1 MTATNPLNS
10 LLAMSVAPRA
20 SRASSSFPG
29 LMDVM
34 FDAPVQT
41 TPSAPSQKV
50 ADALIRSMM
59 SNPAIL
65 NSAPQAK
72 SAVRSSIPN
81 DRART
86 ATSNNDAAAT
96 PANDRSPHVS
106 PQIESGLETALPA
119 SATTKVKTN
128 APVRVEPAEAE
139 DAPANAVSGPA
150 KPANAG
156 QSARAVLSDSNRT
169 ENDPQNVGYAPA
181 FTGEAVARVIAPQ
194 VMQNMGY
201 ALAFTGGAV
210 ARVKAPPVM
219 AGARQLDDPQNV
231 GYAPAFTGEA
241 VARVTAPPVMAGA
254 RQLDA
259 PQGEA
264 QSTGNIGARARSE
277 AQSKPASSVKTESPA
292 VSPSG
297 DETRSVARDGSS
309 ESLPIIP
316 AIVIPAALPDVNAAS
331 ETSAAADSDSTT
343 AAQETAPVSTPAAAP
358 APVAFNAVL
367 TPVSNFSAATPSPLQ
382 PAANETAPAELPF
395 SFAASFSAK
404 PDALKPDEEENAT
417 PANAANKDNAPAA
430 PKSREE
436 QSKDTAAPVTPAGAA
451 PQSGD
456 FSRATQ
462 SAIVIAADKPAA
474 PETTQAGSPAAAAS
488 DSAQTPRAPEPPVAA
503 PAPTPA
509 TPVQQIAVRIPQDG
523 GAPVDLQI
531 TERGGEIHVS
541 VRTADTAMQTSLRQ
555 DLGTLS
561 NSLER
566 AGYRAEM
573 FTPRETSAVPAAR
586 EMQTSTNLRDEREQ
600 PGSGGGG
607 SGNPQQGRQQQSSR
621 DQRQKN
627 WLEELENS
635 K

>member
-41 TPSAPSQKV
+41 APSAPSQKI

-128 APVRVEPAEAE
+128 APVRVQTAEAE
-139 DAPANAVSGPA
+139 DAPAIAVSGPA

-169 ENDPQNVGYAPA
+169 EN
-181 FTGEAVARVIAPQ
+181 
-194 VMQNMGY
+194 
-201 ALAFTGGAV
+201 
-210 ARVKAPPVM
+210 
-219 AGARQLDDPQNV
+219 DPQNV

-316 AIVIPAALPDVNAAS
+316 AVVIPAPLPDVNAAS

-436 QSKDTAAPVTPAGAA
+436 QSKDTAAPVTPADAA

-600 PGSGGGG
+600 PGSGGG